1 MMEKHVFK
9 KSVYVCSLVK
19 DRGNFGVFL
28 GGILGKIGIL
38 KFLAFTVIFHGA
50 GCFPVLSLP
59 VLIKYVLF
67 YMFE

>member
-38 KFLAFTVIFHGA
+38 KFLAFTVILH
-50 GCFPVLSLP
+50 
-59 VLIKYVLF
+59 
-67 YMFE
+67 